1 MTETTAQSSATG
13 MSEPKLRLTIAVDY
27 LLSNFGRFSLMPVLA
42 VLLAVQSDGAEWL
55 TTGVGLFGF
64 MLCAGLSALLVTK
77 WLPRFTYVTSMTAS
91 MAFSA
96 VGFGLLAHTTH
107 PLAAMGLLFVAGFG
121 ISVHAVLVRVLVAE
135 VVPSETG
142 RNNLYSI
149 QQIATNAAA
158 AFGPFIAG
166 ALYVSGDGRPLLT
179 FVAGAYVLAGLSL
192 LVGLPRGLRPPD
204 TVRERGRGVA
214 AGLRMLRDPECRGAS
229 AVTAIGSFAYAQFY
243 SAFALLVAL
252 AVDSTLLRGALL
264 AGPPIAI
271 VIFQVL
277 VTMAVNRYLRAGVR
291 PLSILIVA
299 TALFGVAVVFLGVG
313 LPVVLAATVA
323 MAVFA
328 VAEMIFTPMVST
340 TFNRISG
347 VSRLA
352 ASNLQGVAWTAG
364 EALGS
369 LAGGALFLLAY
380 QNGIAAVY
388 WLALAAVTVACVVPF
403 WRTAADQPV
412 IERTTP

>member
-1 MTETTAQSSATG
+1 MTEVTTTPADSG

-27 LLSNFGRFSLMPVLA
+27 LFSNFGRFSLMPVLA
-42 VLLAVQSDGAEWL
+42 VLLAAQSGGAQWL

-64 MLCAGLSALLVTK
+64 MLCAGLSALLVTR
-77 WLPRFTYVTSMTAS
+77 WLPRFTYATSMTAS

-96 VGFGLLAHTTH
+96 VGFGLLAHTTN
-107 PLAAMGLLFVAGFG
+107 PFASMGLLFVAGFG

-135 VVPSETG
+135 LVAGETG

-158 AFGPFIAG
+158 ALGPFIAG

-179 FVAGAYVLAGLSL
+179 FVAGAYVLAGISL
-192 LVGLPRGLRPPD
+192 MVGLPRGLRPPD
-204 TVRERGRGVA
+204 TVRERSRGVA
-214 AGLRMLRDPECRGAS
+214 AGLRMLRDRQCRGAS
-229 AVTAIGSFAYAQFY
+229 VVTAIGSFAYAQFY

-271 VIFQVL
+271 VVFQVL
-277 VTMAVNRYLRAGVR
+277 VTMAVNHYLRAGVR
-291 PLSILIVA
+291 PLTILIVA
-299 TALFGVAVVFLGVG
+299 CVVFGVAVVFLGVG
-313 LPVVLAATVA
+313 LPVVLGATVA

-328 VAEMIFTPMVST
+328 IAEMIFTPMVST

-352 ASNLQGVAWTAG
+352 ASNLQGFAWTTG

-369 LAGGALFLLAY
+369 LAGGALFLLAH
-380 QNGIAAVY
+380 QNQIDAVY
-388 WLALAAVTVACVVPF
+388 WLVLAAVTIAGVLPF
-403 WRTAADQPV
+403 WRTAAEKP
-412 IERTTP
+412 ERTTTP